1 MGRDLKLKIK
11 DAAAPNGVRTQ
22 TWRLPS
28 RAECTV
34 CHNMAA
40 KYVLGINTLQI
51 NRDVTSGAGGENQLA
66 MFERMGLFTDAL
78 PAPPEQLPHLV
89 DPHDDSQDLNAR
101 GRSYLHANCSHC
113 HRKWGGGNGEFLL
126 LSTVK
131 LEEMGVANV
140 KPEQGGFFLSDAQLV
155 DPGHPYSS
163 VLLYR
168 TSKLGPG
175 RMPRI
180 GSLVVDR
187 QGVGLLH
194 DWIASLSGAGKP
206 AVTTAA
212 TLAQL
217 RAADQDSDR
226 QRLIDQILGTT
237 GGALRLLHA
246 LQREQLVGSVS
257 EQVVARGAGH
267 QAAHVRDLF
276 EQFLPEEQR
285 VQRLGSVI
293 RPEVILALS
302 GDAQR
307 GRKFFWEAAGV
318 QCRNCHKV
326 QSKGADVGPDL
337 SQIGK
342 KYKDRGKLLDT
353 ILYPSREIEPKYR
366 TYLLETADGQ
376 IFTGLLVKKDAQTVV
391 LKDAKN
397 KVMTYDAADV
407 EQLVPQQQS
416 LMPDLLLR
424 DMTKEQVA
432 DLLAYLES
440 LR

>member
-1 MGRDLKLKIK
+1 M
-11 DAAAPNGVRTQ
+11 
-22 TWRLPS
+22 
-28 RAECTV
+28 
-34 CHNMAA
+34 
-40 KYVLGINTLQI
+40 
-51 NRDVTSGAGGENQLA
+51 
-66 MFERMGLFTDAL
+66 
-78 PAPPEQLPHLV
+78 
-89 DPHDDSQDLNAR
+89 
-101 GRSYLHANCSHC
+101 
-113 HRKWGGGNGEFLL
+113 
-126 LSTVK
+126 
-131 LEEMGVANV
+131 
-140 KPEQGGFFLSDAQLV
+140 
-155 DPGHPYSS
+155 
-163 VLLYR
+163 
-168 TSKLGPG
+168 
-175 RMPRI
+175 
-180 GSLVVDR
+180 
-187 QGVGLLH
+187 LH
-194 DWIASLSGAGKP
+194 DWIAGLSAPEKP
-206 AVTTAA
+206 ADPTAP
-212 TLAQL
+212 TLTQL
-217 RAADQDSDR
+217 RQARQDSDR
-226 QRLIDQILGTT
+226 QRLIDQLLGTT

-246 LQREQLVGSVS
+246 LQREQLGKRVG
-257 EQVVARGAGH
+257 EQVVSRGAGH

-293 RPEVILALS
+293 RPEVILALE

-307 GRKFFWEAAGV
+307 GRKFFLEAAGV

-337 SQIGK
+337 SEIGK

-366 TYLLETADGQ
+366 TYLLETVDGQ
-376 IFTGLLVKKDAQTVV
+376 VFTGLLLKKDAETVV

-432 DLLAYLES
+432 DLLAFLES